1 MMRQKCNAKSAVN
14 FFFLRY
20 MCIQVIS
27 RASVEDAQLQKN
39 AYYTV
44 ADFVGIIFLHL
55 EKTG

>member
-1 MMRQKCNAKSAVN
+1 MRSLLLT
-14 FFFLRY
+14 FFLRY
-20 MCIQVIS
+20 MCIQIIS

-39 AYYTV
+39 EYYTV